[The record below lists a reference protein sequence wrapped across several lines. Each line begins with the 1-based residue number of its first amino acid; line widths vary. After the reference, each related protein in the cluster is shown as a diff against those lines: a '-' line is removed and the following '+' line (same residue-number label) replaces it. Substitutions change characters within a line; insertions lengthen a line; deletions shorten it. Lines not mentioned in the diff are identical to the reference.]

1 MPPSSF
7 SRSFLL
13 LWSVTFLAY
22 FSFQLTTAS
31 LPLYAVSLGADDAA
45 IGLLTGV
52 IALGSLVSRP
62 WVGQWLD
69 RGGARWSIPAAG
81 SLFAVSAVGFLVSHA
96 VTDLIAFRVLS
107 GVAIALLATSSQV
120 LTIGMAPEQRRGEA
134 LSLLSLALGIGQ
146 GAGPGVGIAVARSI
160 SYQGLFATCA
170 VLGVCSTGLALS
182 LRPVPPQPSPPRTAR
197 FIHPAVVIPGLVL
210 VAVMITF
217 GVNFALLAVHA
228 SRRSLA
234 NPGLVFAAYAVG
246 QISTQALLRR
256 VSDRFGRGA
265 AIGPGL
271 VLTGL
276 GMWTLGL
283 VSGWWLLLGALLSG
297 AGQGMTQPAI
307 YALGS
312 DLVAANERGIAMGT
326 LGVFLEIGIA
336 AGAIGGGV
344 VGRAVGLGTT
354 FLLAGSIAGIAGA
367 LQRFILDPRQLRRR
381 ASRLQPKQ

>member
-1 MPPSSF
+1 
-7 SRSFLL
+7 
-13 LWSVTFLAY
+13 
-22 FSFQLTTAS
+22 
-31 LPLYAVSLGADDAA
+31 
-45 IGLLTGV
+45 
-52 IALGSLVSRP
+52 
-62 WVGQWLD
+62 
-69 RGGARWSIPAAG
+69 
-81 SLFAVSAVGFLVSHA
+81 
-96 VTDLIAFRVLS
+96 
-107 GVAIALLATSSQV
+107 
-120 LTIGMAPEQRRGEA
+120 MAPGERRGEA

-146 GAGPGVGIAVARSI
+146 GAGPGVGIAVARSM

-182 LRPVPPQPSPPRTAR
+182 LRPLPPQPSPPRTAR
-197 FIHPAVVIPGLVL
+197 LIHPAVMIPGLVL

-217 GVNFALLAVHA
+217 GVNFGLLAVHA
-228 SRRSLA
+228 SRRGLA
-234 NPGLVFAAYAVG
+234 NPGLVFVAYAVG

-271 VLTGL
+271 VLTAL

-283 VSGWWLLLGALLSG
+283 VSGWWLLLGALLAG

-312 DLVAANERGIAMGT
+312 DLVAGYERGSAMGT

-367 LQRFILDPRQLRRR
+367 LQRFILGPSQLRRR
-381 ASRLQPKQ
+381 ASRLRPKQEGHN